1 MVCVCVCV
9 CLCMVVVRPH
19 VCLYVNVKCRLQ
31 CNNKYSSVF
40 SLAASIDQTRDCYP
54 MHNHTHTHTTTH
66 THTHTHTHRRDR
78 NTRNIHYTHIHRNPP
93 TTGQPMGFHE
103 NLHYMN
109 EMLHGQMKSCRYLK
123 FFLEE
128 NNACGKRYTFYS
140 YTFSI

>member
-1 MVCVCVCV
+1 MSLHWACCPGEK
-9 CLCMVVVRPH
+9 PH
-19 VCLYVNVKCRLQ
+19 TN
-31 CNNKYSSVF
+31 
-40 SLAASIDQTRDCYP
+40 A
-54 MHNHTHTHTTTH
+54 HTHRDHWARCPDEQH
-66 THTHTHTHRRDR
+66 DTHTHRRHS